1 MSGKR
6 HEPSVGVTPLPC
18 SQDEFF
24 YHTGGR
30 ADPRRDCSPAPWS
43 GKKTEPISPPKILFV
58 QQGRQRQVNLR
69 KRSEIMVAR
78 GVRRDR
84 QLFRFERSKYALRD
98 PIPKELH

>member
-1 MSGKR
+1 MHDSGRFLLRDAGQRLAGMKAR
-6 HEPSVGVTPLPC
+6 TPLP
-18 SQDEFF
+18 QLQGLAGEDFLQLVGVGEQQP
-24 YHTGGR
+24 
-30 ADPRRDCSPAPWS
+30 AVRRL
-43 GKKTEPISPPKILFV
+43 I
-58 QQGRQRQVNLR
+58 QGRQRQVDLR